1 MNMLIILFFFLVCV
15 GFSVIKTDDPEWF
28 FFSLLDYKYSNG
40 SRSNRATNAGYWK
53 PTGQDR
59 GIFSGTNKEVIGTK
73 KTLVFYR
80 GRGRG
85 AIRTNWVI
93 HEYHTNIASL
103 PANVC
108 YITSIILLLLCFF
121 SYQHCLVDT
130 KRKVNY

>member
-108 YITSIILLLLCFF
+108 YITTIILLLLCFF

-130 KRKVNY
+130 KRKVNH

>member
-108 YITSIILLLLCFF
+108 YITSIILLFLCFF
-121 SYQHCLVDT
+121 HYQHCLVDT
-130 KRKVNY
+130 KRKVNH